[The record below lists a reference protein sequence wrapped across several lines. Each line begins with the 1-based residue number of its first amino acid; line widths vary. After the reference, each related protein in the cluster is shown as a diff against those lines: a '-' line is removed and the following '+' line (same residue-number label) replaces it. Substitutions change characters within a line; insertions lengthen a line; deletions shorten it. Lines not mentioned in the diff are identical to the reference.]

1 VDLPGNQQR
10 EMQAFTPEQ
19 AATFLRAVEGNKW
32 EAFFTLMVLTGLRPG
47 EALGL
52 KWSDLDWTAPCVR
65 VQRAL
70 VKGGKLDWPKTK
82 RARVVHLLDVA
93 VAALQRHRKAQVTYR
108 LKLGSMYQDQD
119 LIFPGEFGEPLRC
132 PQNIVIDHYK
142 PILKKAKL
150 PNLRLY
156 DLRHSAATLLFAA
169 GAPIKVVSEVLGHAS
184 VNLTQNTYIHV
195 IPGMHQQAVRNMGEM
210 LRTAKVGAG

>member
-1 VDLPGNQQR
+1 
-10 EMQAFTPEQ
+10 MQAFTPEQ

-52 KWSDLDWTAPCVR
+52 KWADVDWAAPCLR

-82 RARVVHLLDVA
+82 RSRVVHLLDVA

-108 LKLGSMYQDQD
+108 LSLGPEYKDQD

-169 GAPIKVVSEVLGHAS
+169 GAPTKVVSEVLGHAS

-195 IPGMHQQAVRNMGEM
+195 IPGMHQQAVRNMGEL
-210 LRTAKVGAG
+210 LRTAKVGAAG